1 MGTESGTEI
10 GVIVVG
16 EVGFI
21 DVPRLLRGRGS
32 TKSRAVVETDV
43 GHDMAP
49 TAGMVGECG
58 EEIVVV

>member
-16 EVGFI
+16 EVDFI
-21 DVPRLLRGRGS
+21 VPRLLRGRGS

-43 GHDMAP
+43 GHDMTP
-49 TAGMVGECG
+49 TAGMLGECG
-58 EEIVVV
+58 EEIGVV